1 MKVVLDTNVLV
12 AGLNSS
18 SGASHAVLRL
28 LLQKRFETIISTSIF
43 FEYEDVL
50 LRKNMIKSLTQHE
63 IHAFLDWFASVST
76 RTKIYFL
83 WRPSLRDPKDDMF
96 LETAVAGGA
105 TYIVTHN
112 LKDYTTAKNFP
123 VRIISPADFLLKLH
137 SGDSQ

>member
-1 MKVVLDTNVLV
+1 MKAVLDTNVLV

-18 SGASHAVLRL
+18 IGASHAILRL
-28 LLQKRFETIISTSIF
+28 LLQKRFEPIISTSIF

-50 LRKNMIKSLTQHE
+50 LRKNMIKTLTPHE

-105 TYIVTHN
+105 NYIVTHN
-112 LKDYTTAKNFP
+112 LKDYTTANNFQ
-123 VRIISPADFLLKLH
+123 VRIISPAEFLSKFN
-137 SGDSQ
+137 SGGSQ